1 VTQTLRR
8 LLALARAG
16 RARAL
21 ASVGLGAVTVLF
33 GVGLMATAGWLI
45 ARASER
51 PPILSLSIAI
61 VGVRF
66 FGIGRPLARYVERV
80 VSHDL
85 ALRSLTGA
93 RARVWERLVPL
104 APAQLEGYRRGD
116 LLSRMVADVDA
127 LQNLHLR
134 GVGPPLVALLAG
146 AVASAAAA
154 VALPAAGLV
163 LAAGLLAGGAIVP
176 PACAALARRASR
188 RGAAARGALSAE
200 LVEVLD
206 AAPELVAC
214 GADEAA
220 LERLRAAD
228 RTLVRL
234 ARRDALAGGLAD
246 GLLLAVTGATV
257 AGVLAVAVHAVGTGA
272 ISPVPV
278 AMLGLLALAAFDA
291 VTPLPAAVRDLAAT
305 LAAGRRVLEI
315 ADRPVPVTDPPAP
328 SSPPAWPFEVAL
340 EGVTVCYPLATRPA
354 LDGVTLRLAPGAR
367 VALVGPSGAGKTTI
381 ASLLLRFLDPA
392 EGSVALG
399 GSDVRELR
407 QDDVRAAVA
416 VAGQDAHL
424 FAASIRQNVC
434 LARPGASDADLED
447 ALRQA
452 RLLDWV
458 RGLPDGWDTRVGE
471 DGREVSGGQRQR
483 IVLAR
488 ALLAGR
494 PVLVLDEPTAHLDP
508 ATAEALVRDVF
519 AAAGDRTVLLI
530 THRPEGL
537 DLVDDVVTLDGGRV
551 VGAAA

>member
-1 VTQTLRR
+1 
-8 LLALARAG
+8 
-16 RARAL
+16 
-21 ASVGLGAVTVLF
+21 
-33 GVGLMATAGWLI
+33 MATAGWLI
-45 ARASER
+45 ARASEQ
-51 PPILSLSIAI
+51 PPVLELSIAI
-61 VGVRF
+61 VGVRV
-66 FGIGRPLARYVERV
+66 FGLGRPLARYAERL

-93 RARVWERLVPL
+93 RARVWDRLVPL

-134 GVGPPLVALLAG
+134 GVGPPLVAALAG
-146 AVASAAAA
+146 AVASAVAAI
-154 VALPAAGLV
+154 VLPAAGLV
-163 LAAGLLAGGAIVP
+163 LAAGLLVAGAVVP
-176 PACAALARRASR
+176 PAGAALARRASR
-188 RGAAARGALSAE
+188 HQAGGRGALSAE

-220 LERLRAAD
+220 LDRLRAAD
-228 RTLVRL
+228 GALVRL

-246 GLLLAVTGATV
+246 ALQLAVTGATV
-257 AGVLAVAVHAVGTGA
+257 AGVLAVAVHAAGAGA
-272 ISPVPV
+272 ISPVIV
-278 AMLGLLALAAFDA
+278 AMVGLLALAAFDA
-291 VTPLPAAVRDLAAT
+291 VTPLPAAVRDLAVT
-305 LAAGRRVLEI
+305 VAAGRRVLEI
-315 ADRPVPVTDPPAP
+315 TDRPVAVTDRPAP
-328 SSPPAWPFEVAL
+328 GPAPDWPFEVAL
-340 EGVTVCYPLATRPA
+340 EDVRVEYPAARAPV

-367 VALVGPSGAGKTTI
+367 VALVGRSGAGKSTV
-381 ASLLLRFLDPA
+381 ANLLLRFLDPA
-392 EGSVALG
+392 AGRVTLG
-399 GSDVRELR
+399 GHDLRDLR

-416 VAGQDAHL
+416 LAGQDAHL

-434 LARPGASDADLED
+434 LARPDAPDGDVED
-447 ALRQA
+447 ALRRA

-471 DGREVSGGQRQR
+471 DGREVSGGQRAR

-488 ALLAGR
+488 ALLADR

-508 ATAEALVRDVF
+508 ATAEALVRDVL

-537 DLVDDVVTLDGGRV
+537 DLVDEVVTLDAGRE
-551 VGAAA
+551 

>member
-1 VTQTLRR
+1 VIRALRR
-8 LLALARAG
+8 LLGLARAG
-16 RARAL
+16 RARVL
-21 ASVGLGAVTVLF
+21 ASAGLGALTVLL

-45 ARASER
+45 ARASEQ
-51 PPILSLSIAI
+51 PPVLSLTVAI

-66 FGIGRPLARYVERV
+66 FGIGRPLSRYVERV

-93 RARVWERLVPL
+93 RARVWDRLVPL

-134 GVGPPLVALLAG
+134 GVGPPIAAVLAG
-146 AVASAAAA
+146 AGACAAAA
-154 VALPAAGLV
+154 IALPAAGLV
-163 LAAGLLAGGAIVP
+163 LAAGLLVAGAAVP
-176 PACAALARRASR
+176 PVGVALARRSSR
-188 RGAAARGALSAE
+188 RQAAARGALSAD

-206 AAPELVAC
+206 TAPELVAY
-214 GADEAA
+214 GADDVA

-228 RTLVRL
+228 RAIVRL
-234 ARRDALAGGLAD
+234 ARRDAFAGGLAD
-246 GLLLAVTGATV
+246 GLMLAVTGATV
-257 AGVLAVAVHAVGTGA
+257 AGVLAVAVDAVAAGT
-272 ISPVPV
+272 ISPVLV

-291 VTPLPAAVRDLAAT
+291 VTPLAAAARELSAT
-305 LAAGRRVLEI
+305 VAAGRRVLEI
-315 ADRPVPVTDPPAP
+315 TDRPVAVTDHPVPVAV
-328 SSPPAWPFEVAL
+328 PAWPFEVAL
-340 EGVTVCYPLATRPA
+340 EDVRVRYPAATRPA

-367 VALVGPSGAGKTTI
+367 VALVGPSGAGKTTV
-381 ASLLLRFLDPA
+381 ASLLLRFVDPA
-392 EGSVALG
+392 GGRVALG
-399 GSDVRELR
+399 GRDVRDLR

-424 FAASIRQNVC
+424 FAASIRANVC
-434 LARPGASDADLED
+434 LARPDAPDGDVED
-447 ALRQA
+447 ALRRA

-471 DGREVSGGQRQR
+471 DGRELSGGQRQR

-488 ALLAGR
+488 ALLADR

-508 ATAEALVRDVF
+508 ETAEALVRDVLD
-519 AAAGDRTVLLI
+519 AAGDRTVLLI

-537 DLVDDVVTLDGGRV
+537 ALVDEIVTLDAGRV
-551 VGAAA
+551 AAATA

>member
-1 VTQTLRR
+1 
-8 LLALARAG
+8 
-16 RARAL
+16 
-21 ASVGLGAVTVLF
+21 
-33 GVGLMATAGWLI
+33 M
-45 ARASER
+45 
-51 PPILSLSIAI
+51 
-61 VGVRF
+61 GVRF
-66 FGIGRPLARYVERV
+66 FGIGRPLARYAERV

-104 APAQLEGYRRGD
+104 APAQLEGYRRG
-116 LLSRMVADVDA
+116 RPPVAHGRRRRRA
-127 LQNLHLR
+127 PEPPPPR
-134 GVGPPLVALLAG
+134 RRAAARGAARGRGGVGRRGRRP
-146 AVASAAAA
+146 
-154 VALPAAGLV
+154 PAAGLV
-163 LAAGLLAGGAIVP
+163 LAAGLLVGGAIVP
-176 PACAALARRASR
+176 PAGAALARRASQ

-234 ARRDALAGGLAD
+234 ARRDAFAGGLAD

-257 AGVLAVAVHAVGTGA
+257 AGVLAVAVHATGTGA
-272 ISPVPV
+272 ISPVLV

-291 VTPLPAAVRDLAAT
+291 VTPLPAAARDLAAT
-305 LAAGRRVLEI
+305 VAAGRRVLEI
-315 ADRPVPVTDPPAP
+315 ADRPVAVSDPPAP
-328 SSPPAWPFEVAL
+328 SPPPAWPFEVAL
-340 EGVTVCYPLATRPA
+340 EGVTVRYPVATRPA
-354 LDGVTLRLAPGAR
+354 LDAVTLRLAPGAR

-381 ASLLLRFLDPA
+381 ANLLLRFVDPA
-392 EGSVALG
+392 GGRVALG
-399 GSDVRELR
+399 GRDVRDLR

-434 LARPGASDADLED
+434 LARPGAPDADLED

-508 ATAEALVRDVF
+508 RRPRRSSATCSLPPATGPSSSSPTARR
-519 AAAGDRTVLLI
+519 GSTSSTRS
-530 THRPEGL
+530 
-537 DLVDDVVTLDGGRV
+537 
-551 VGAAA
+551 

>member
-1 VTQTLRR
+1 VTRALRR

-16 RARAL
+16 RARVL
-21 ASVGLGAVTVLF
+21 ASAGLGALTVLL

-61 VGVRF
+61 VGVRV
-66 FGIGRPLARYVERV
+66 FGIGRPLARYAERV

-116 LLSRMVADVDA
+116 LLARMVGDVDA

-163 LAAGLLAGGAIVP
+163 LAAGLLVGGAIVP
-176 PACAALARRASR
+176 PACAALARRASE

-214 GADEAA
+214 GADGAA

-228 RTLVRL
+228 RALVRL

-257 AGVLAVAVHAVGTGA
+257 AGVLAVAVHATGAGA
-272 ISPVPV
+272 ISPVLV

-291 VTPLPAAVRDLAAT
+291 VTPLPAAARDLAAT
-305 LAAGRRVLEI
+305 VAAGRRVLEI
-315 ADRPVPVTDPPAP
+315 ADRPVAVTDPPAP
-328 SSPPAWPFEVAL
+328 SAPPAWPFEVAL
-340 EGVTVCYPLATRPA
+340 EDVTVRYGAATRPA

-381 ASLLLRFLDPA
+381 ANLLLRFVDPA
-392 EGSVALG
+392 GGRVALG
-399 GSDVRELR
+399 GRDVRDLR

-424 FAASIRQNVC
+424 FATSIRRNVC
-434 LARPGASDADLED
+434 LARPGAPDADVED

-471 DGREVSGGQRQR
+471 DGRELSGGQRQR

-519 AAAGDRTVLLI
+519 AAAGHRTVLLI

-537 DLVDDVVTLDGGRV
+537 DLVDEVVTLDGGRV
-551 VGAAA
+551 AGAAA